1 MHAPRIERTLRIGI
15 ALSLGLHLTFASF
28 VHPLGVEADEPEPP
42 TRAIIIHVAPPTPP
56 PPTPTPPPPRTPPS
70 VHRPRTAAQLL
81 RPALKLVHLK
91 TANGPAAQAPIAPRT
106 SQAPAPEQTSG
117 TSGIATQQ
125 PPQLAPTPKPACSA
139 PDVPAK
145 AIDPVTPEEP
155 PFARDEGL
163 TGMAKIRVD
172 LDATGSV
179 VGASVY
185 ASTGSAQLDQAALQA
200 ATQTRYAP
208 EKTDCKDVPGSYL
221 FTVQF
226 ES

>member
-1 MHAPRIERTLRIGI
+1 MHAPRIEKTLRVGI
-15 ALSLGLHLTFASF
+15 ALSLGIHLTFASF
-28 VHPLGVEADEPEPP
+28 VRPLGVEADEPERP
-42 TRAIIIHVAPPTPP
+42 TQAIIIHVAPPTPP
-56 PPTPTPPPPRTPPS
+56 PPTPTPPPRRTPPS
-70 VHRPRTAAQLL
+70 VHRPRTAAQPL
-81 RPALKLVHLK
+81 RPPVKLVQISSG
-91 TANGPAAQAPIAPRT
+91 NEPAAHAAIAAQTGP
-106 SQAPAPEQTSG
+106 APAPQETSG
-117 TSGIATQQ
+117 TAGSA
-125 PPQLAPTPKPACSA
+125 PPQPAQPGPTPKPACSA

-200 ATQTRYAP
+200 AKQTRYAP
-208 EKTDCKDVPGSYL
+208 EQTDCKDVPGSYL

-226 ES
+226 E